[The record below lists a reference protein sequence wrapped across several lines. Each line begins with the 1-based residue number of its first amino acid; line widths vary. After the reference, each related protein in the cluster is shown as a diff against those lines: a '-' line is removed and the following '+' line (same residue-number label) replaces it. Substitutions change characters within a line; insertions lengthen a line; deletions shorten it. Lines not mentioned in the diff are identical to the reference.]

1 MSQPQDAQ
9 AETSR
14 VSRLPRPAY
23 YTVTTLT
30 VLGLTLS
37 IYQMFGLT
45 VGDFVILDVGYF
57 FLLIGLFLP
66 GAFLT
71 LPASR
76 KAKKRRGVPWYDIVL
91 AVLAFIIPVWFFV
104 ETWEAPV
111 VGMIPPPLLYM
122 IPSIILIL
130 LTIESGR
137 RIAGNVYV
145 AVCLVFG
152 LYPLFAGYMP
162 GPLFGFGFNFPK
174 TVGLVVFGSQG
185 ILGIPSHV
193 MGNILMGFLVFAGF
207 MIATGAGRFF
217 LNIALFFAGRFR
229 GGPAKVSVVSSMLFG
244 TLSGSAVSN
253 IVADGGITIP
263 AMKRCGFSPDYSG
276 AIEAVAS
283 TGGHIVPPVMG
294 GVAFIMCVF
303 LAVDYAVVMVAALI
317 PALLYYFAL
326 LMGVDAYSAR
336 VGLKGLPKSD
346 IPSIRQTL
354 KNGWPFI
361 AVIAFLTWG
370 LVYLRMGMRAPF
382 YATAL
387 MILLALINKETRLTP
402 KSFFKAVTESGQLIS
417 QTYAIMLPM
426 GFIINGLISTGV
438 TSSMTSSMI
447 ALGGSNVVL
456 ILIIG
461 FVACYVMGMAGLVSP
476 AYIFLAVSMAPA
488 AVQVAGLSKLAVHFF
503 IVYYTMLAPITL
515 PVAGGAF
522 VAAAIAGASPIKTG
536 WTCMRLAM
544 VTYFIPFWFAF
555 EPALLLQGNLTPLL
569 WELPLAIIGTML
581 IAGGSEGYI
590 WRIGE
595 IKAIWQRVVL
605 VAGGVLIAFPEITS
619 SLVGLLLTV
628 LIIALAYY
636 KRKRRRP
643 ALA

>member
-1 MSQPQDAQ
+1 
-9 AETSR
+9 
-14 VSRLPRPAY
+14 
-23 YTVTTLT
+23 
-30 VLGLTLS
+30 
-37 IYQMFGLT
+37 
-45 VGDFVILDVGYF
+45 
-57 FLLIGLFLP
+57 
-66 GAFLT
+66 
-71 LPASR
+71 
-76 KAKKRRGVPWYDIVL
+76 
-91 AVLAFIIPVWFFV
+91 
-104 ETWEAPV
+104 
-111 VGMIPPPLLYM
+111 
-122 IPSIILIL
+122 
-130 LTIESGR
+130 
-137 RIAGNVYV
+137 
-145 AVCLVFG
+145 
-152 LYPLFAGYMP
+152 
-162 GPLFGFGFNFPK
+162 
-174 TVGLVVFGSQG
+174 
-185 ILGIPSHV
+185 
-193 MGNILMGFLVFAGF
+193 
-207 MIATGAGRFF
+207 
-217 LNIALFFAGRFR
+217 
-229 GGPAKVSVVSSMLFG
+229 
-244 TLSGSAVSN
+244 
-253 IVADGGITIP
+253 
-263 AMKRCGFSPDYSG
+263 
-276 AIEAVAS
+276 
-283 TGGHIVPPVMG
+283 
-294 GVAFIMCVF
+294 
-303 LAVDYAVVMVAALI
+303 
-317 PALLYYFAL
+317 
-326 LMGVDAYSAR
+326 
-336 VGLKGLPKSD
+336 
-346 IPSIRQTL
+346 
-354 KNGWPFI
+354 
-361 AVIAFLTWG
+361 
-370 LVYLRMGMRAPF
+370 MGMRAPF

-387 MILLALINKETRLTP
+387 MILLSLINKETRLTP

-619 SLVGLLLTV
+619 SLVGLFLTV

-643 ALA
+643 AIA